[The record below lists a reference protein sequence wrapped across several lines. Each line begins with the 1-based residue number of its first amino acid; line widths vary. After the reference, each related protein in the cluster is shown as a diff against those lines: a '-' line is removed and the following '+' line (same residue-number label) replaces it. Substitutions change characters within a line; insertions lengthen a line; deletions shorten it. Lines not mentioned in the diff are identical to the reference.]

1 MKHLKDF
8 KKSWEFKINRCKY
21 QDISIKTG
29 QMHNFKELK
38 VWQKARVLVKEVYQT
53 ISLFPEDEKYG
64 LISQIRRASVSIP
77 ANIAEGAGR
86 NTDADFGRFLDI
98 ANGSCFELETLLI
111 LAVDLDYLSKSEY
124 DKILKDIEE
133 IQKMIYSLRN
143 KIKES

>member
-1 MKHLKDF
+1 LKDF

>member
-1 MKHLKDF
+1 
-8 KKSWEFKINRCKY
+8 
-21 QDISIKTG
+21 
-29 QMHNFKELK
+29 MHNLKELK

>member
-1 MKHLKDF
+1 
-8 KKSWEFKINRCKY
+8 
-21 QDISIKTG
+21 
-29 QMHNFKELK
+29 MHNFKELK
-38 VWQKARVLVKEVYQT
+38 VWQRARKLVKDIYLILNEM
-53 ISLFPEDEKYG
+53 PDDEKFG
-64 LISQIRRASVSIP
+64 LISQIRRASVSVP

-111 LAVDLDYLSKSEY
+111 LAVDLDYLSKSKY

-143 KIKES
+143 KMK